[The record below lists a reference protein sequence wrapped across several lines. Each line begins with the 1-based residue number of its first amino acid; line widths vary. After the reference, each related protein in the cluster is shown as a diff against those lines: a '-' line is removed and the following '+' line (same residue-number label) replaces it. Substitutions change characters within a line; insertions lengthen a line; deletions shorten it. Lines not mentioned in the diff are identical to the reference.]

1 MTAGCWGS
9 ASRPGSPGGGRRSS
23 RRRRRGCSVRRATSS
38 HMDAGRVLRE
48 ARLKAGLT
56 QRELSMRAGIAQPA
70 IARIESGK
78 VTPRVDTLDRLL
90 RACGWALESTR
101 RLGEG
106 LDRTGIHELLSI
118 APEE

>member
-1 MTAGCWGS
+1 
-9 ASRPGSPGGGRRSS
+9 
-23 RRRRRGCSVRRATSS
+23 
-38 HMDAGRVLRE
+38 MDAGRVLRE

-118 APEE
+118 APEERAKLASDEANNLEDVLAAAREVDG